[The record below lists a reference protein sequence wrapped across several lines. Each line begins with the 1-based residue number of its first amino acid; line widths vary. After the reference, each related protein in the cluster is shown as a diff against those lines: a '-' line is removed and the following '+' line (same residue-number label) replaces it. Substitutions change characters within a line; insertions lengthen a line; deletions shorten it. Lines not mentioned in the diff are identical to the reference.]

1 MSEVATDV
9 SRYDLAHIQSSSSTA
24 NWEILFIMDIVV
36 HTRII
41 VILANLFPPQGLTC
55 FTALSQFPVF
65 KSTVTLLLYFFPF
78 LMISHNF
85 SPFNNQ
91 NPFLAQC
98 GASPAV
104 LLRLV
109 LLSDW
114 ETDGNRE
121 EKIYLN
127 KFKTPRREDFYTSY
141 IVSKGQRLE
150 NLPRGFISHHR
161 EADRHT
167 AVAWTDSLK
176 MCEWIKSDKYTL
188 CHRFMQVYTRGE
200 IILRI

>member
-1 MSEVATDV
+1 MLADTTWLTF
-9 SRYDLAHIQSSSSTA
+9 SRVLPQQTGKSFLLWTLLCTHALSSYSPT
-24 NWEILFIMDIVV
+24 FP
-36 HTRII
+36 
-41 VILANLFPPQGLTC
+41 PPQGLTC

-78 LMISHNF
+78 LMISHKF

-127 KFKTPRREDFYTSY
+127 KFKTPRREDFYISY

-188 CHRFMQVYTRGE
+188 CHRFMHSRGNYSE
-200 IILRI
+200 NLN